1 MRDRELLE
9 LSAIVT
15 GDVQGVGFRAT
26 TKVFADNLGLTGMV
40 RNVSDGSVEICAQG
54 ERVQLENLLAQ
65 LRQRYSSNTIRHID
79 FKFLPVREIYRD
91 FRIVR

>member
-26 TKVFADNLGLTGMV
+26 TKIFADNLGLAGMV
-40 RNVSDGSVEICAQG
+40 RNLFDGSVEICAQG
-54 ERVQLENLLAQ
+54 ERAQLENLLAQ
-65 LRQRYSSNTIRHID
+65 LRQRYSSKTIRHID